1 MKRTFQKI
9 PPAIKFSLDL
19 LYIYIYSEFFK
30 YLNKGGLM
38 EKFKKAVRIIV
49 AVVVISGAVIVVASN
64 VTPTVVYGCDN
75 GCD

>member
-1 MKRTFQKI
+1 
-9 PPAIKFSLDL
+9 
-19 LYIYIYSEFFK
+19 
-30 YLNKGGLM
+30 M

-49 AVVVISGAVIVVASN
+49 AVVVISGSVIAVASN